1 MKRKKSREMTMQLLF
16 EMIIKKENYME
27 IINTLR
33 EASEDEEDI
42 NGILGE
48 KKEIDKERIDLDEVD
63 LEYLIHTLKGV
74 QENIEVLD
82 EHIEKYLKNW
92 SLNRL
97 AKVDL
102 AILRLCSYE
111 ILFSN
116 EVPNNV
122 AINEAVELAKKYGD
136 DKSPAFINAILDK
149 IAKQI

>member
-48 KKEIDKERIDLDEVD
+48 EKEIDKERIDLEEVD

-82 EHIEKYLKNW
+82 ENIEKYLKNW
-92 SLNRL
+92 TLNRL

>member
-27 IINTLR
+27 IINNLR
-33 EASEDEEDI
+33 EASIEEEDI
-42 NGILGE
+42 NSILGE
-48 KKEIDKERIDLDEVD
+48 KKEIDKERININEVN
-63 LEYLIHTLKGV
+63 LEYLINTLKGV
-74 QENIEVLD
+74 EENAKLLD
-82 EHIEKYLKNW
+82 ENIEKYLKKW
-92 SLNRL
+92 TLNRL

-111 ILFSN
+111 ILFSD

-122 AINEAVELAKKYGD
+122 AINEGVELAKKYGD
-136 DKSPAFINAILDK
+136 DKSPAFVNAILDK

>member
-27 IINTLR
+27 IINTLK

-82 EHIEKYLKNW
+82 ENIEKYLKNW

>member
-16 EMIIKKENYME
+16 EMMIKKENYVE
-27 IINTLR
+27 IMNTLK
-33 EASEDEEDI
+33 EALTEEEDI
-42 NGILGE
+42 NSILGE
-48 KKEIDKERIDLDEVD
+48 KKEMDEERIDLDEVD

-74 QENIEVLD
+74 EENSKVLD

-92 SLNRL
+92 TLNRL

-116 EVPNNV
+116 EVPDNV
-122 AINEAVELAKKYGD
+122 AINEGVELAKKYGD
-136 DKSPAFINAILDK
+136 DKSPAFINAVLDK
-149 IAKQI
+149 IAKQM

>member
-27 IINTLR
+27 IINNLR
-33 EASEDEEDI
+33 EASIEEEDI
-42 NGILGE
+42 NSILGE
-48 KKEIDKERIDLDEVD
+48 KKEIDKERININEVN
-63 LEYLIHTLKGV
+63 LEYLINTLKGV
-74 QENIEVLD
+74 QENAKLLD
-82 EHIEKYLKNW
+82 ENIEKYLKKW
-92 SLNRL
+92 TLNRL

-111 ILFSN
+111 ILFSD

-122 AINEAVELAKKYGD
+122 AINEGVELAKKYGD
-136 DKSPAFINAILDK
+136 DKSPAFVNAILDK

>member
-92 SLNRL
+92 TLNRL

>member
-16 EMIIKKENYME
+16 EMMIKKENYVE
-27 IINTLR
+27 IINTLK
-33 EASEDEEDI
+33 EALTEEEDI
-42 NGILGE
+42 NSILGE
-48 KKEIDKERIDLDEVD
+48 KKEMDEERIDLDEVD

-74 QENIEVLD
+74 EENSKVLD

-92 SLNRL
+92 TLNRL

-116 EVPNNV
+116 EVPDNV
-122 AINEAVELAKKYGD
+122 AINEGVELAKKYGD
-136 DKSPAFINAILDK
+136 DKSPAFINAVLDK
-149 IAKQI
+149 IAKQM

>member
-27 IINTLR
+27 IINTLK

-92 SLNRL
+92 TLNRL

>member
-1 MKRKKSREMTMQLLF
+1 
-16 EMIIKKENYME
+16 ME

-92 SLNRL
+92 TLNRL